1 MTLPSAPRPLPQS
14 DVPAASSSVPAVA
27 VAPAAAV
34 IQSADLLGTRQSVEI
49 EHLGQRYRL
58 QATRQGK
65 LILTK

>member
-1 MTLPSAPRPLPQS
+1 MTLPSAPQPLPQS
-14 DVPAASSSVPAVA
+14 DVPVASNALPATA
-27 VAPAAAV
+27 VAPAVAV
-34 IQSADLLGTRQSVEI
+34 IQSADLLGARQSVEI